1 MPASVILGAQWGDE
15 GKGKITDLLSE
26 QADIVVRYQGG
37 NNAGHT
43 IVTGTQ
49 KFALSLIPSGVL
61 YPTVTPVIGNGVV
74 VDPRWF
80 FEEMET
86 LVKKGIDPSRVKIS
100 NNAHLIMPYH
110 RKLDAVIERYLG
122 SSMIGTT
129 KRGIGPAYTDKYSR
143 SGIRVQDLFD
153 GKIFM
158 EKLKVVLKMKNQQLV
173 KIYNQLPLD
182 LDEIAEEYLGYTDR
196 LEPYVTDTSLL
207 VWEGLQ
213 GGKNVLFEGG
223 QGTLLDIDHGTYPF
237 VTSSNPTAGGAPV
250 GIGIGPNMIDN
261 IIGVAK
267 AYISRVG
274 TGPFPTEQ
282 VNEIGDRM
290 IDIGGEYGV
299 VTGRRRRCGWL
310 DAVALR
316 YAARVNG
323 LTEIALTKLDILSHF
338 DTIRIA
344 TAYEADGAM
353 FTEMPRQQRVLHEC
367 APVYEEHQGWVEDIT
382 EVTKYEDLPQLA
394 RDYVERI
401 EDLAGVPIRT
411 VSVGPGRKATLT
423 KD

>member
-26 QADIVVRYQGG
+26 KADIVVRYQGG

-43 IVTGTQ
+43 IVTGDQ

-61 YPTVTPVIGNGVV
+61 YPSVTPVIGNGVV
-74 VDPRWF
+74 VDPKWF

-110 RKLDAVIERYLG
+110 RRLDTVIERYLG
-122 SSMIGTT
+122 NSMIGTT
-129 KRGIGPAYTDKYSR
+129 KRGIGPAYTDKFSR
-143 SGIRVQDLFD
+143 SGIRMQDLFD
-153 GKIFM
+153 EKIFR
-158 EKLKVVLKMKNQQLV
+158 EKLAVVLKNKNKLLV
-173 KIYNQLPLD
+173 KVYNQLPLD
-182 LDEIAEEYLGYTDR
+182 FDEIADEYLGYAKK

-207 VWEGLQ
+207 VWEALNEGRD
-213 GGKNVLFEGG
+213 VLFEGG

-250 GIGIGPNMIDN
+250 GIGIGPMMIDN
-261 IIGVAK
+261 VIGVAK

-282 VNEIGDRM
+282 TGEIGDRM

-310 DAVALR
+310 DMVALR
-316 YAARVNG
+316 YAARING

-338 DTIRIA
+338 DTIKIA
-344 TAYEADGAM
+344 MAYEFEGET

-367 APVYEEHQGWVEDIT
+367 SPVYEEHEGWGDDIT
-382 EVTKYEDLPQLA
+382 TVKEYEDLPRLA
-394 RDYVERI
+394 REYVERI
-401 EDLAGVPIRT
+401 EELCGVPIRT

-423 KD
+423 KG

>member
-15 GKGKITDLLSE
+15 GKGKITDLLAK

-74 VDPRWF
+74 VDPKWF

-86 LVKKGIDPSRVKIS
+86 LTKKGIDPSRVKIS

-129 KRGIGPAYTDKYSR
+129 KRGIGPAYTDKFSR

-153 GKIFM
+153 EKIFR
-158 EKLKVVLKMKNQQLV
+158 EKLEVVLKTKNQLLV
-173 KIYNQLPLD
+173 KVYNQLPLD
-182 LDEIAEEYLGYTDR
+182 FEEIATEYLDYAQR
-196 LEPYVTDTSLL
+196 LEPYVADTSLL

-213 GGKNVLFEGG
+213 EGKNVLFEGG

-237 VTSSNPTAGGAPV
+237 VTSSNPTAGGAAV
-250 GIGIGPNMIDN
+250 GIGIGPKMIDEV
-261 IIGVAK
+261 IGVAK

-282 VNEIGDRM
+282 INEIGDRM

-338 DTIRIA
+338 DTIKIA
-344 TAYEADGAM
+344 TAYEAEGER
-353 FTEMPRQQRVLHEC
+353 FTEMPRQQRVLYKC
-367 APVYEEHQGWVEDIT
+367 APVYEEHEGWGDDIT
-382 EVTKYEDLPQLA
+382 NVTSYEDLPQLA
-394 RDYVERI
+394 KDYVERI
-401 EDLAGVPIRT
+401 EEFAGVPIRT
-411 VSVGPGRKATLT
+411 VSVGPGRNATLT
-423 KD
+423 KG